1 MSSLALK
8 MERKNMNRCLGGL
21 RLEDQGEQSTQ
32 TFLVNNFSFL
42 QLQRKQDDWCAFK
55 CEF

>member
-1 MSSLALK
+1 MSSLALN
-8 MERKNMNRCLGGL
+8 MERKNTNRCLGGL

-42 QLQRKQDDWCAFK
+42 RLQRKQDNWYAFK